1 MKYNKTT
8 TLNEPPQF
16 VRWALLAAIV
26 IVLNVFFFVFQQ
38 TVFPSP
44 KYSNY
49 CPTPTVAITS
59 ADACNKHGGEW
70 KTPLLPSQ
78 FKQSKTIT
86 GYCNYYTK
94 CQPVYEHANN
104 TQHVY
109 TFILMV
115 VFGIS
120 ALIIGFL
127 PIGSSIV
134 SAGLSYGGV
143 LALIISSM
151 RYWSDAGSL
160 LRLGIITI
168 ALAILIYIGIHNFK
182 DKQYKDVNITH

>member
-1 MKYNKTT
+1 MNYNKITVS
-8 TLNEPPQF
+8 NKPPQF

-49 CPTPTVAITS
+49 CPTPSVTITS
-59 ADACNKHGGEW
+59 ADACNKQGGEW
-70 KTPLLPSQ
+70 KTPPPSFQ
-78 FKQSKTIT
+78 FKQQKTIT
-86 GYCNYYTK
+86 GYCDYYTK
-94 CQPVYEHANN
+94 CQPAYEHAND

-109 TFILMV
+109 AFILMV
-115 VFGIS
+115 VLGIS
-120 ALIIGFL
+120 ALVIGFL

-151 RYWSDAGSL
+151 RYWSNAGSL
-160 LRLGIITI
+160 LRLGIATI
-168 ALAILIYIGIHNFK
+168 ALTILIYIGIHSFK
-182 DKQYKDVNITH
+182 DKQPKDVNTTH